1 MATSNQRIRLADV
14 QKAAE
19 ADESREKLTL
29 WKDHCQNRKLANIRN
44 RSTDIQTYRG
54 CSDSSGLSVARAH
67 RCTIAFLA
75 IAPILFAASFGV
87 AAPLISSPARPA
99 KISPSINLA
108 TPAKTLQVWVL
119 FTDKGVQTASN
130 LQAALDWYQV
140 RMSERLRQRRSVRA
154 RPGPLDVT
162 DLPVES
168 DYVEAILRIGGQL
181 RSKSRWLNG
190 IGLEA
195 TSDAIRAIAR
205 LPFVRAIDPIVRHRA
220 VFELPIRYS
229 DESADADSDLLSSNA
244 PSADIELDYG
254 NASLQ
259 VTQIQADFLHQAGF
273 LGEGIVIGLLD
284 TGFSLEHTALQGVDV
299 IAQYDFVND
308 DENPADEVG
317 QDDPEQDDH
326 GSIVLGIL
334 AANAPGHLVGLAP
347 NASYLLAK
355 TEEVFENGRIFE
367 QQIEEDWW
375 IEGLEWLEEMGAD
388 VISSSLGYADWY
400 SFQDLDGR
408 TSKITIAADLAVQKG
423 LPVVIAAGNQG
434 GRPPG
439 DIGLPGRINPPADG
453 FNVLAIGAV
462 DRNGKVAPFSSPG
475 PTFDGRVKPD
485 LMAMGA
491 GVTSVN
497 PVTRNGFSGNLRG
510 TSMATPLAS
519 GVVTLLLQAFPLATP
534 QDIGRALRTTA
545 SQSDMP
551 DNAAGYGIIRARTA
565 YEALLDQF
573 GETGLPDPIAVEP
586 QSDLLP
592 ITLGKLKRGELFQ
605 NYPNPFN
612 AETWMP
618 FKLAFSGR
626 TTIRIYDVHGQLINV
641 LQLGDLP
648 AGDYASKQRAAYWNG
663 RTLHGEHA
671 ASGSYFYVL
680 ELLGETY
687 TRKMILLE

>member
-1 MATSNQRIRLADV
+1 M
-14 QKAAE
+14 
-19 ADESREKLTL
+19 
-29 WKDHCQNRKLANIRN
+29 
-44 RSTDIQTYRG
+44 
-54 CSDSSGLSVARAH
+54 
-67 RCTIAFLA
+67 
-75 IAPILFAASFGV
+75 
-87 AAPLISSPARPA
+87 SSPARPA

-130 LQAALDWYQV
+130 LQAALDRYQV
-140 RMSERLRQRRSVRA
+140 RMSERVRQRRSVRA
-154 RPGPLDVT
+154 RPGQPDVT
-162 DLPVES
+162 DLPIES
-168 DYVEAILRIGGQL
+168 DYVDAILRIGGQL

-229 DESADADSDLLSSNA
+229 DESADGDSDLLSSNA

-254 NASLQ
+254 NAGPQ
-259 VTQIQADFLHQAGF
+259 VTQIQADFLHQAGL
-273 LGEGIVIGLLD
+273 LGEGLVIGLLD
-284 TGFSLEHTALQGVDV
+284 TGFSLEHTALQDVDV

-317 QDDPEQDDH
+317 QDHPEQDDH

-334 AANAPGHLVGLAP
+334 AANAPGRLVGLAP
-347 NASYLLAK
+347 HASYLLAK

-400 SFQDLDGR
+400 RFQDLDGR

-423 LPVVIAAGNQG
+423 LPVIIAAGNQG

-439 DIGLPGRINPPADG
+439 DLGLPGRINPPADG

-475 PTFDGRVKPD
+475 PTFDGRIKPD

-491 GVTSVN
+491 GVASVN

-551 DNAAGYGIIRARTA
+551 DNTAGYGIIRARTA
-565 YEALLDQF
+565 YETLLDQF
-573 GETGLPDPIAVEP
+573 GQTGLPDPIAVEP

-626 TTIRIYDVHGQLINV
+626 VTIRIYDVHGQLINV

-663 RTLHGEHA
+663 RTLHGERA

-687 TRKMILLE
+687 SRKMILLE